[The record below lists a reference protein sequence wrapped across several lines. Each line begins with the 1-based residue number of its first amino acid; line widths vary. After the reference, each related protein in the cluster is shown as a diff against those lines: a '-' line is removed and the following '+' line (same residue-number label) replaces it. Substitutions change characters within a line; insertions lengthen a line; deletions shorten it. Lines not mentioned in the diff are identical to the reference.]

1 MPRRATPDP
10 LAIKLGARIRD
21 LRLEKNMSLDQLSAA
36 SGVTKG
42 HLSSVEH
49 GRTVINVGTA
59 DKIARGLGMKLN
71 TLFRFPSESPRRT
84 RDAHR
89 G

>member
-10 LAIKLGARIRD
+10 LAIKLGTRIRD
-21 LRLEKNMSLDQLSAA
+21 LRLEKNMSLDQLAAA
-36 SGVTKG
+36 SGVAKG

-49 GRTVINVGTA
+49 GRTVINVSTA

-71 TLFRFPSESPRRT
+71 TLVRFPDESPRRA
-84 RDAHR
+84 RGAHR